1 MHNMIATGGDGLYL
15 FKTEMFEIR
24 FCSIVC
30 LEHVC
35 PVQHMHL
42 FVLIALN

>member
-1 MHNMIATGGDGLYL
+1 MDNMVATEGDCLYL
-15 FKTEMFEIR
+15 LKTEMFEIR
-24 FCSIVC
+24 FCSAVC

-42 FVLIALN
+42 FVLIAPN

>member
-1 MHNMIATGGDGLYL
+1 MHNMVATGGDCLYL
-15 FKTEMFEIR
+15 FKTEMLERR
-24 FCSIVC
+24 FSSAVC

-42 FVLIALN
+42 FVLIAPN